1 MVHPMSDPL
10 GPLNQLGSQNLG
22 RLQGIKG
29 GQIGTPGQGSVS
41 GAGEGDFK
49 STLMKQIE
57 QVNQLQQDAEQA
69 KIGAATGEASLEQVI
84 TATETADT
92 AFRMLLAVRNKL
104 VDAYDEVKNIRV

>member
-1 MVHPMSDPL
+1 MSDPL
-10 GPLNQLGSQNLG
+10 GPLNQLGSQGLG
-22 RLQGIKG
+22 RLQGVKG
-29 GQIGTPGQGSVS
+29 GQLGLPS
-41 GAGEGDFK
+41 GKAAESGEGDFK
-49 STLMKQIE
+49 SALMKTIE

-69 KIGAATGEASLEQVI
+69 KIGAATGDASLEQVI

>member
-1 MVHPMSDPL
+1 MSDPL
-10 GPLNQLGSQNLG
+10 GPLNQLGSQGLG
-22 RLQGIKG
+22 RLQGVKG
-29 GQIGTPGQGSVS
+29 GQLGVPPGKAAES
-41 GAGEGDFK
+41 GEGDFK

-69 KIGAATGEASLEQVI
+69 KIGAATGDASLEQVI

>member
-1 MVHPMSDPL
+1 MSDPL
-10 GPLNQLGSQNLG
+10 GPLSQLGSQGLG
-22 RLQGIKG
+22 RVQGPKIMPPASDAA
-29 GQIGTPGQGSVS
+29 Q
-41 GAGEGDFK
+41 GAGGDFK
-49 STLMKQIE
+49 SALLQQIE

-69 KIGAATGEASLEQVI
+69 KIGAATGEASLEEVI